1 MDGYTEH
8 NLDIDQQLCA
18 PCTMSLKADLELILE
33 TALPTDPSFRRIE
46 RTVIDRCVCDTRR
59 YALEGSKE
67 AFLFSAM
74 RLMALPDNGH
84 TRLIPN
90 DAISVLPLRFVS
102 IGTALHLIGT
112 APETTAPRGK
122 LIAVNGTPLSQIEAA
137 SKGFLAGTRQRK
149 RVIGSLL
156 LAWPFALAR
165 LGFSSKDD
173 TTEYHLQDEN
183 GQITVFEVENGY
195 TVPASTL
202 YPRNEHGKTDPA
214 WKPERFV
221 EIKDWQGLGLSLLLP
236 SFFDPEESA
245 LPKAI
250 SGAAEQV
257 SACSNKTILIDI
269 RGNTGGDF
277 LQTMPLIDAISEN
290 ASRQVVVLVDKFTF
304 SAAIVFVAILKHRL
318 GARLK
323 LIGEEMGDALMF
335 FAEGGLLDLP
345 TSGAVVRYS
354 SAFHDWENGTSDE
367 TTPAEIARQI
377 VPAGALDLDWE
388 WTATPGAEDAR
399 GAFYQQVLR
408 SVSN

>member
-1 MDGYTEH
+1 
-8 NLDIDQQLCA
+8 
-18 PCTMSLKADLELILE
+18 MSLTQDFEQILE
-33 TALPTDPSFRRIE
+33 TVLPTDPSFRGIE
-46 RTVIDRCVCDTRR
+46 QTVIDSCICDTRR

-67 AFLFSAM
+67 AFLLSAM
-74 RLMALPDNGH
+74 RLLALPDNGH

-102 IGTALHLIGT
+102 IGTAVHLTGA
-112 APETTAPRGK
+112 APETTAPRGE

-149 RVIGSLL
+149 RVIGSIL
-156 LAWPFALAR
+156 LAWPYALAR

-173 TTEYHLQDEN
+173 TTEYRVQDEN
-183 GQITVFEVENGY
+183 GQITDFKVENGY
-195 TVPASTL
+195 TVPASAL
-202 YPRNEHGKTDPA
+202 YPRNEHGKADPA
-214 WKPERFV
+214 WTPERFV
-221 EIKDWQGLGLSLLLP
+221 EIKDWRGLGLSILLP
-236 SFFDPEESA
+236 SFFDPGESA

-257 SACSNKTILIDI
+257 SACSKKTLLIDI

-277 LQTMPLIDAISEN
+277 LQTIPLIDAICEN
-290 ASRQVVVLVDKFTF
+290 AGRQVVVLVDKFTF

-318 GARLK
+318 GRRLK

-388 WTATPGAEDAR
+388 WTAKPTAEDAH
-399 GAFYQQVLR
+399 GAFYQRVLK
-408 SVSN
+408 SLSNWTNGRKQSRR